1 KDHIVMTVD
10 SKKLKQILLNLLSN
24 AVKFT
29 PAGGQVSVTAWET
42 MSDETVTFEVAD
54 TGIGIAPKDISRAM
68 SPFGQV
74 DNTLKRKY
82 EGTGLGLPLTKK
94 FVEIMGG
101 KFNIESE
108 LEKGTK
114 IIFTLPK
121 APKVIDG
128 VNVKMAS

>member
-1 KDHIVMTVD
+1 MHR
-10 SKKLKQILLNLLSN
+10 S
-24 AVKFT
+24 A
-29 PAGGQVSVTAWET
+29 AWRNVADDT
-42 MSDETVTFEVAD
+42 YSFEVSD

-94 FVEIMGG
+94 FVELMGG

-108 LEKGTK
+108 VNKGTK
-114 IIFTLPK
+114 ITFTLPREIK
-121 APKVIDG
+121 PREGIIKQAT
-128 VNVKMAS
+128 